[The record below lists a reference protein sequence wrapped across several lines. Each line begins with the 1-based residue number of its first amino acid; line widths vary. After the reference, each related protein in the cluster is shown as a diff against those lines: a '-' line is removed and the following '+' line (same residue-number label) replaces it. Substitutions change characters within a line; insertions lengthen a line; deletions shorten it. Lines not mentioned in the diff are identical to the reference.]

1 MIDRLSVL
9 EKNLRRLYEQLAGM
23 ENALILAPAGEK
35 VRIRQQIEDLKQEIA
50 EFEAELRNLSASMGS
65 GGASSP
71 NAATTPSNSTQT
83 IAGGTGFQVNQ
94 PQGTV
99 IQGDGNHISVNYGHN
114 PSPVKPQP
122 GSRVQQLRIDRL
134 QQELNQLEEEYQAVS
149 EKLSVSLNPTDQ
161 VRLKRLLEQLE
172 TKMAAIEAAINS

>member
-50 EFEAELRNLSASMGS
+50 EFETELRNLSASMGS
-65 GGASSP
+65 GGASS
-71 NAATTPSNSTQT
+71 ATQPGNSTQT

-134 QQELNQLEEEYQAVS
+134 QRELDQLEEEYQAVS
-149 EKLSVSLNPTDQ
+149 EELSVSLNPTDQ